1 MDDMIQINKLR
12 EQGFFCSQILI
23 MMGLDLQGKSN
34 PDLVRSLHSLAGGI
48 GFTGNLCG
56 ALTGA
61 ACLLGLYGG
70 KGAPDEESD
79 GRLDLMLLDLVK
91 WFRDNVGSQYAG
103 VDCDAIIDNDINNMR
118 QRCPDIILSVYQKA
132 KELLVEYGFEL
143 DGTPSQD

>member
-1 MDDMIQINKLR
+1 MDDRVQINKLR
-12 EQGFFCSQILI
+12 EQGYYCSQILI
-23 MMGLDLQGKSN
+23 VMGLDLQGKSN
-34 PDLVRSLHSLAGGI
+34 PDLVRSMQSLAGGI

-61 ACLLGLYGG
+61 ACLLGLYAG
-70 KGAPDEESD
+70 KGKPDEESD

-91 WFRDNVGSQYAG
+91 WFKDNIGSRFAG
-103 VDCDAIIDNDINNMR
+103 VDCNSIIDNDINNMR

-143 DGTPSQD
+143 DGSSGQD